1 MDLVFDRAV
10 LAPAQFG
17 FSEQGEAQCGG
28 GRDRLFG
35 IDVLAGCQRLGKDC
49 DALLGRGRIEKDR
62 PGRIR
67 ERGIKIGGPFRDA
80 VGARD
85 LGKTLA
91 VAAHQ

>member
-1 MDLVFDRAV
+1 MDLVFDRSM
-10 LAPAQFG
+10 LAPARFG
-17 FSEQGEAQCGG
+17 FFEQGEALRGG

-35 IDVLAGCQRLGKDC
+35 IDVLAGRQCLGEDS

-80 VGARD
+80 VGARN

-91 VAAHQ
+91 VAAH